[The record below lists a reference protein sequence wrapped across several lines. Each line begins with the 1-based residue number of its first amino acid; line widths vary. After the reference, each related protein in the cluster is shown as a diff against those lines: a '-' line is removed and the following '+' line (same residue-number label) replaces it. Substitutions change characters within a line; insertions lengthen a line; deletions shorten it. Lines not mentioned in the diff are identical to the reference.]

1 MPEER
6 TEAECFEILY
16 ERIKGLDA
24 KEIYNK
30 IIPIFISFAKEEP
43 PASMSKNYG
52 DRDYLEVSIVMVE
65 FIHCMTYGIN
75 FTTFKDNDKE
85 FDKIK
90 EKNKALWYLIK
101 LKAEIYGK
109 EILEENGLEL
119 VDRIGENYVV
129 VDKNT
134 YN

>member
-1 MPEER
+1 MPKER

-16 ERIKGLDA
+16 KKIKGLNIR
-24 KEIYNK
+24 EIYK
-30 IIPIFISFAKEEP
+30 ELMPIFIAFAKKEP

-52 DRDYLEVSIVMVE
+52 YRDYLEVSIVMVE
-65 FIHCMTYGIN
+65 FIHCMTYGID

-90 EKNKALWYLIK
+90 EKNEALWYLIK

-109 EILEENGLEL
+109 EILEENGFEL

>member
-1 MPEER
+1 MSEER

-16 ERIKGLDA
+16 ERIKGINA
-24 KEIYNK
+24 KDIYNK
-30 IIPIFISFAKEEP
+30 IIPIFVTFAGEEP
-43 PASMSKNYG
+43 PVSMSKKYIE
-52 DRDYLEVSIVMVE
+52 RDYLEVSIVMVE
-65 FIHCMTYGIN
+65 FIHCMTYGID
-75 FTTFKDNDKE
+75 FPTFKDNDKE

-90 EKNKALWYLIK
+90 VKNKALWHLIK
-101 LKAEIYGK
+101 LKAEMYGK

-119 VDRIGENYVV
+119 IDKVGENYVV